1 MAENRGFECAD
12 CVQIKRIEDRLSTV
26 EKHDESYEKRITDL
40 EKNDSGR
47 RSDMKTLFN
56 MISEIKDGLKD
67 LNQVNRD
74 TLAELKTNYK
84 EDLKKLENFI
94 ERQGVTFNKRLTEI
108 EQKPAKRWDLIMTV
122 IITGI
127 VTALTTAMISGIIK

>member
-1 MAENRGFECAD
+1 MAENRGFECVD

-26 EKHDESYEKRITDL
+26 EKHDEAYEKRLTDL
-40 EKNDSGR
+40 EKIDSSR
-47 RSDMKTLFN
+47 HADMKTLFN

-84 EDLKKLENFI
+84 KDLKELKNFI
-94 ERQGVTFNKRLTEI
+94 EYQGETFNKRLTEI

-127 VTALTTAMISGIIK
+127 VTALTTAMISSIIK